1 MIYDK
6 EIQILSLP
14 PNVGTPLQG
23 KLQKEFSA
31 YCGELTVYH
40 TRYWESVQAGSRV
53 DLLVELPLRRDVAAE
68 MYAKIGGHIYRIEQV
83 QFGSDDNQ
91 LAVTWLSLQRSEVAY
106 DVADI

>member
-14 PNVGTPLQG
+14 PTIGTPLQG
-23 KLQKEFSA
+23 KLQQEFSA

-40 TRYWESVQAGSRV
+40 SRYWEAVQAGSRV
-53 DLLVELPLRRDVAAE
+53 DLLVELPLRRDVKAE
-68 MYAKIGGHIYRIEQV
+68 MYAKFEGHIYRIEQV
-83 QFGSDDNQ
+83 QFGHDKDR

-106 DVADI
+106 DIADI